1 MHPLGRD
8 LDIDLLIHLLQQET
22 WLEGRIYMG
31 LQAVVNDSAGCSGA
45 WEETSWKLG
54 NKEVLGRKM
63 WMKDMKYEDLSLYDQ
78 ACQTVST
85 SEEALNNQTD
95 RMTRPTTDDV
105 GIPEST

>member
-1 MHPLGRD
+1 M
-8 LDIDLLIHLLQQET
+8 DIDLLIHLLQKET
-22 WLEGRIYMG
+22 WPEGRIYMA
-31 LQAVVNDSAGCSGA
+31 LQAVVSDSAGCSGA
-45 WEETSWKLG
+45 REEKSWKLG

-85 SEEALNNQTD
+85 SEDALNNQAD
-95 RMTRPTTDDV
+95 RMAQPMTDDV